1 MHERTAEKNW
11 PTNYKLVLLRFTQGN
26 DKLKFIGQK
35 APTFLQSPGIGSP
48 GRHSFIEHP

>member
-35 APTFLQSPGIGSP
+35 APGEELACPMNFSLSLSCP
-48 GRHSFIEHP
+48 